1 MNNKAQS
8 ALEYLMTYGWAL
20 VVIIVIIAV
29 LYILVGTPTSNSCG
43 NFSTLIPVVTHKVN
57 SDANLSIR
65 ISNGTGGAM
74 NNYAMAV
81 EGTIG
86 NIIIPLTNA
95 DGQPAA
101 GFSALTAGD
110 QNTLVFS
117 PAEHP
122 GNASGQSYRFTFT
135 LTYTDQYGS
144 SRSHTSTCT
153 GTV

>member
-1 MNNKAQS
+1 
-8 ALEYLMTYGWAL
+8 MTYGWAL

-74 NNYAMAV
+74 NNYRLYT

-86 NIIIPLTNA
+86 SITVAQTYA
-95 DGQPAA
+95 DGDSGT

-110 QNTLVFS
+110 QNNMVFTPLGDS
-117 PAEHP
+117 AFT
-122 GNASGQSYRFTFT
+122 GASGQSYRLSFN

-144 SRSHTSTCT
+144 SRSHSSTCT

>member
-57 SDANLSIR
+57 PDTNLTLR

-74 NNYAMAV
+74 NNYAMTV
-81 EGTIG
+81 SGTIG
-86 NIIIPLTNA
+86 NIAIPSTGA
-95 DGQPAA
+95 YGQPAD

-110 QNTLVFS
+110 QNTLVFVTDQNS
-117 PAEHP
+117 
-122 GNASGQSYRFTFT
+122 ASGQSYRLSFN
-135 LTYTDQYGS
+135 LTYTDQHGS
-144 SRSHTSTCT
+144 SRSHSSTCT